1 MRESEEILEVY
12 TSRLKTQGDMHGAMR
27 EIKTIYENEADIP
40 LPDMDQTQKPA
51 VPNLLAQGVDQMAGR
66 IASVIPQVWF
76 ASRKAGDRAADRRAT
91 TANNVI
97 GAWWKADSIPAK
109 MRYRARHLV
118 AYGMAPVV
126 VKWNHKQHR
135 PTWQVRSPL
144 ETFPAPDLIP
154 GCVVPNDALFAYRRS
169 VGWLKSMGWGPQ
181 VAQVLG
187 TDECDP
193 DTSMLLLE
201 HVDEDGTHLVV
212 TGYGQGSSPSLAGAI
227 YADSSLRRSVTLAIA
242 VNPAGIQTAVI
253 PTRFSLSRAAGQ
265 FDTMTGMYYMGAR
278 LMALE
283 VLAVE
288 KGIFPDTYL
297 ESRPGETA
305 RILDGPHDGRTG
317 LITTVQGGT
326 IREVGTNPGYQTNP
340 TIDRIERAQR
350 LTAGIPSEF
359 GGESGSNIRT
369 GRRGDAVMSAV
380 IDFPVGEA
388 QEAFA
393 MALEAENRAAIAL
406 AKAYDGTATRSFYVG
421 TGNQTKPVTFVA
433 NEVFPHSEHSVSYP
447 VAGTDL
453 NGLMIGL
460 GQRVG
465 MGTMSKRSAALLDPY
480 IDNPEVEHDLII
492 AEGLEQALVSGIQQ
506 QAASGAIPPLV
517 LAKIMSLVASDRMEL
532 AEALTKVTEEAA
544 AAAQQDQ
551 AAQQGPPTADQMMAP
566 AAAQS
571 LSGSPIPGASQGQL
585 DLGTLMSTL
594 RKPAMTIQPGRGIAQ
609 GAQ

>member
-1 MRESEEILEVY
+1 MRESEEILAVY
-12 TSRLKTQGDMHGAMR
+12 TERLKTHADLHSGMR
-27 EIKTIYENEADIP
+27 EIKAIYDNEAEIP
-40 LPDMDQTQKPA
+40 LPDMDQSQKPA
-51 VPNLLAQGVDQMAGR
+51 VPNLLAQGIDQMAGR
-66 IASVIPQVWF
+66 VASVVPQVWF
-76 ASRKAGDRAADRRAT
+76 ASRKAGDRSADRRAD
-91 TANNVI
+91 TARNVI
-97 GAWWKADSIPAK
+97 GAWWKQDKLPPK
-109 MRYRARHLV
+109 MRYRARHLI
-118 AYGMAPVV
+118 AYGMSPVSIR
-126 VKWNHKQHR
+126 WDHKNHR
-135 PTWQVRSPL
+135 PTWNVRSPL
-144 ETFPAPDLIP
+144 ETYPSPDLIP
-154 GCVVPNDALFAYRRS
+154 GCVVPTDVVFAYRRS
-169 VGWLKSMGWGPQ
+169 VGWLKSQGWGPQ

-187 TDECDP
+187 SDEISP

-212 TGYGQGSSPSLAGAI
+212 TGYGMNSNIVLPGVS
-227 YADSSLRRSVTLAIA
+227 YADSPQRRAVTLAQAIS
-242 VNPAGIQTAVI
+242 PAGIQTAVI
-253 PTRFSLSRAAGQ
+253 PTRFSLTRAAGQ

-297 ESRPGETA
+297 ESRAGETA

-340 TIDRIERAQR
+340 TIDRIERAER

-369 GRRGDAVMSAV
+369 GRRGDAVLSAV

-393 MALEAENRAAIAL
+393 MALEEENRAAIAL
-406 AKAYDGTATRSFYVG
+406 AKAYDGRATRTFYVG
-421 TGNQTKPVTFVA
+421 TGNQSKPVTFVA
-433 NEVFPHSEHSVSYP
+433 DEVFPHSEHSVTYP

-551 AAQQGPPTADQMMAP
+551 AQAPGPPTADQMMAP
-566 AAAQS
+566 AAAQA
-571 LSGSPIPGASQGQL
+571 LSGSPIPGANQGQL

>member
-1 MRESEEILEVY
+1 MKSAEEILALYQQRLVSHADLH
-12 TSRLKTQGDMHGAMR
+12 SRMR
-27 EIKTIYENEADIP
+27 EIKAIYENEAEIP
-40 LPDMDQTQKPA
+40 LPDMDQSQKPA
-51 VPNLLAQGVDQMAGR
+51 TPNLLAQGIDQMAGR
-66 IASVIPQVWF
+66 VASVIPQVWF
-76 ASRKAGDRAADRRAT
+76 ASQKAGDRPAERRAM
-91 TANNVI
+91 TARNVI
-97 GAWWKADSIPAK
+97 GAWWKADSLPPK
-109 MRYRARHLV
+109 MRYRARHLI
-118 AYGMAPVV
+118 AYGMAPVQV
-126 VKWNHKQHR
+126 RWDRKAHR
-135 PTWQVRSPL
+135 PSWMVRSPL
-144 ETFPAPDLIP
+144 ETYPSDDLLP
-154 GCVVPNDALFAYRRS
+154 GCVTPTDTIFAYRRP
-169 VGWLKSMGWGPQ
+169 VGWLRASGWGEEVRSLFGSDDVP
-181 VAQVLG
+181 
-187 TDECDP
+187 TD
-193 DTSMLLLE
+193 TKLLLLE
-201 HVDEDGTHLVV
+201 YVDHDGTHLVV
-212 TGYGQGSSPSLAGAI
+212 TGYGNNSNIVYPGVPFQSGSERRAVTLEVAPNLAG
-227 YADSSLRRSVTLAIA
+227 V
-242 VNPAGIQTAVI
+242 QTAVI
-253 PTRFSLSRAAGQ
+253 PTRFSLTRAAGQ

-297 ESRPGETA
+297 ESRAGETA

-317 LITTVQGGT
+317 LINIVQGGQ
-326 IREVGTNPGYQTNP
+326 IREIGTNPGYQTNP
-340 TIDRIERAQR
+340 TIDRLERAQR

-393 MALEAENRAAIAL
+393 MALEAENRVAIAL
-406 AKAYDGTATRSFYVG
+406 AKAYDGRATRTFYVG

-433 NEVFPHSEHSVSYP
+433 NEVFTHSEHSVTYP

-480 IDNPEVEHDLII
+480 IDNPEDEHDLII

-517 LAKIMSLVASDRMEL
+517 LAKIMALVSSDKMEL
-532 AEALTKVTEEAA
+532 AEALEKVTREAA
-544 AAAQQDQ
+544 EAAAQQ
-551 AAQQGPPTADQMMAP
+551 QQPGPATPDQMMAP
-566 AAAQS
+566 AAAQA
-571 LSGSPIPGASQGQL
+571 LTGSPIPGASQGQL